1 MDSAGSSQ
9 QASSALPRAPHT
21 APDRAARRARMRDF
35 QTHLVDRMHAARSGD
50 DAHVNQ
56 LAVVIGGSRFL
67 LDLTQAGEITTI
79 GAITRVPLT
88 ADWFLGLSNLRGNLI
103 GIIDLAR
110 FQGMEATVIDKD
122 SRIVA
127 FAPALGFNCGLLVS
141 RVLGLRNIA
150 GMTLKNPA
158 ADADNPPWLA
168 RHHVDFEAQDW
179 TGLDLSLIT
188 QDSRFLHVSA

>member
-1 MDSAGSSQ
+1 
-9 QASSALPRAPHT
+9 
-21 APDRAARRARMRDF
+21 MRDF
-35 QTHLVDRMHAARSGD
+35 QTHLVDRMHAARSGG

-67 LDLTQAGEITTI
+67 LDLTQAGEIATI

-103 GIIDLAR
+103 SIIDLAR
-110 FQGMEATVIDKD
+110 FHGHGATVIEKEC
-122 SRIVA
+122 RVVA

-150 GMTLKNPA
+150 GMTLKNPVP
-158 ADADNPPWLA
+158 DADNPPWLA

-179 TGLDLSLIT
+179 TELDLSLIT

>member
-1 MDSAGSSQ
+1 
-9 QASSALPRAPHT
+9 
-21 APDRAARRARMRDF
+21 MRDF
-35 QTHLVDRMHAARSGD
+35 QTHLVDRMHAARSGG

-79 GAITRVPLT
+79 GAVTRVPLT

-110 FQGMEATVIDKD
+110 FQGLDATVIDKD

-158 ADADNPPWLA
+158 PDADNPPWLA
-168 RHHVDFEAQDW
+168 RHHVDFEAQEW
-179 TGLDLSLIT
+179 TELDLSLIT
-188 QDSRFLHVSA
+188 QDSRFLHVGS